1 MWLPVHLRLWSW
13 PAHSPLGWLAAGTA
27 APSMTAASS
36 PSRTPRS
43 NRSKPSTPAPP
54 PRVRSR
60 PRELRLKRPS
70 SASASSRAP
79 SRSPAVARLALAL
92 CLTVSLP
99 SCALLRKPEPTQ
111 VSVPVVC
118 VQTAMTDRCPAP
130 VYVLPDGAIAA
141 DVAAAM
147 AIAES
152 RARDACARQ
161 LSELQACVQQH
172 NSAGKRP
179 KGQRR

>member
-1 MWLPVHLRLWSW
+1 M
-13 PAHSPLGWLAAGTA
+13 
-27 APSMTAASS
+27 
-36 PSRTPRS
+36 
-43 NRSKPSTPAPP
+43 PAPP

-70 SASASSRAP
+70 SASASSRAR
-79 SRSPAVARLALAL
+79 SRSPAAVRLALAL

-99 SCALLRKPEPTQ
+99 SCALFRKPEPTQ

-161 LSELQACVQQH
+161 LSELQACVRRH
-172 NSAGKRP
+172 NDGTGKAP